1 MKKTILALSLAAC
14 GAAFAQSAGQNP
26 FARPTSQPAPASP
39 VNGAAAGAPAVPP
52 NNMPY
57 PVMQPMPGVM
67 PGQPAIMQPGQ
78 MAPSGPEVVE
88 EEVSVVRVG
97 KVNGQYLY
105 RGTGAYLFEPT
116 NKKKVV
122 RKPTVAQSG
131 AAGLPAAMP
140 AIPVPGA
147 AAQPVPALPNMV
159 GRPAPTK

>member
-1 MKKTILALSLAAC
+1 MKKTILALSLAVC
-14 GAAFAQSAGQNP
+14 SAAFAQSAGQNP
-26 FARPTSQPAPASP
+26 FARPTSQPTTTSPA
-39 VNGAAAGAPAVPP
+39 NGAAAGVPAIPVNGLPS
-52 NNMPY
+52 

-78 MAPSGPEVVE
+78 MAPSGPEVIE

-122 RKPTVAQSG
+122 RKPTVQQAG
-131 AAGLPAAMP
+131 AAGLPIAMP

-147 AAQPVPALPNMV
+147 AAQPAPALPNMV